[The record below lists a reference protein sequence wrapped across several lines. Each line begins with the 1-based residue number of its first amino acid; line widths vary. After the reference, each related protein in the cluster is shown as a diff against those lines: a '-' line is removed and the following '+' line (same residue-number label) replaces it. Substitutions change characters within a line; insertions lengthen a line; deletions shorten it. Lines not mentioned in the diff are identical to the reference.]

1 LCVASAGLL
10 LGFFSGVA
18 SEEVLDMSVLWTICN
33 VNFSPSALTPVTPA
47 LITPALSWD
56 VFCRVIDNHGDL
68 GVCWRLCADLAQR
81 GHTVRLWVDDASAL
95 AWMVP
100 QGCAGVSV
108 HVWPNEKD
116 LQALAQDIEFKVGDV
131 VVEAF
136 GCELPEAFQAL
147 MVQGAPPVWINLEY
161 LSAEGY
167 VARSH
172 GLTSPVMSGP
182 ARGATKWFFFP
193 GFTPNTGGLL
203 REPDLPARQAAFQR
217 QAWLS
222 VLPIDKPIEANERLI
237 SLFCYEPTALPDLL
251 KQLSQAGEP
260 TRLLVT
266 QGRPSAAVAAAT
278 QALNMPSSGTGQLH
292 ISQLPYLS
300 QNDFDHLL
308 WTCDFNFVRGED
320 SLVRAL
326 WAGQP
331 FAWHI
336 YPQDDLAHHDKLQAF
351 EAALEMP
358 ADLRKFHAVWNGL
371 ETGTLP
377 ALSRAAIDN
386 WRQWSHQAQRRL
398 QAQTDLTT
406 QLLSFVAQKR

>member
-1 LCVASAGLL
+1 
-10 LGFFSGVA
+10 
-18 SEEVLDMSVLWTICN
+18 LWTI
-33 VNFSPSALTPVTPA
+33 
-47 LITPALSWD
+47 WD
-56 VFCRVIDNHGDL
+56 VKFDIHSSPNLRWDIFCRVIDNHGDL
-68 GVCWRLCADLAQR
+68 GVCWRLSADLAQR
-81 GHTVRLWVDDASAL
+81 GHPVRLWVDDASAL
-95 AWMVP
+95 AWMAP
-100 QGCAGVSV
+100 QGCAGVNV
-108 HVWPNEKD
+108 HPWPNVKD
-116 LQALAQDIEFKVGDV
+116 LQALTQDTAFKVGDV

-147 MVQGAPPVWINLEY
+147 MVQGVSPVWINLEY
-161 LSAEGY
+161 LSAEAF

-172 GLTSPVMSGP
+172 GLASPLMSGP

-193 GFTPNTGGLL
+193 GFTPDTGGLL
-203 REPDLPARQAAFQR
+203 REPDLLEAHTATPRGSTPSNITASQTRHFKFER
-217 QAWLS
+217 TAWVSTLS
-222 VLPIDKPIEANERLI
+222 LDTPITANERLI
-237 SLFCYEPTALPDLL
+237 SLFCYEPTALPKLL
-251 KQLSQAGEP
+251 KQLSQADEP
-260 TRLLVT
+260 TRLLVA

-278 QALNMPSSGTGQLH
+278 QALNMPNSGTGQLH
-292 ISQLPYLS
+292 ISLLPYFS
-300 QNDFDHLL
+300 QTEFDHLL
-308 WTCDFNFVRGED
+308 WACDFNLVRGED

-371 ETGTLP
+371 ETGPLP
-377 ALSRAAIDN
+377 ALSRAAIDD
-386 WRQWSHQAQRRL
+386 WRQWSQQAQRRL

>member
-1 LCVASAGLL
+1 MKII
-10 LGFFSGVA
+10 
-18 SEEVLDMSVLWTICN
+18 LDI
-33 VNFSPSALTPVTPA
+33 
-47 LITPALSWD
+47 
-56 VFCRVIDNHGDL
+56 FCRVIDNHGDL

-81 GHTVRLWVDDASAL
+81 GHAVCMWVDDASAL
-95 AWMVP
+95 AWMAP
-100 QGCAGVSV
+100 QGCAGVTV
-108 HVWPNEKD
+108 HAWPD
-116 LQALAQDIEFKVGDV
+116 DAALQALAQDTTFNIGDV

-147 MVQGAPPVWINLEY
+147 MAQGPSPVWVNLEY

-172 GLTSPVMSGP
+172 GLASPVMSGP
-182 ARGATKWFFFP
+182 ARGMTKWFFFP
-193 GFTPNTGGLL
+193 GFTPDTGGLL
-203 REPDLPARQAAFQR
+203 REPDLLNPLTPDGNTTTNITAGHTRRSKFDRA
-217 QAWLS
+217 AWLAG
-222 VLPIDKPIEANERLI
+222 LPLDKPISANERLI
-237 SLFCYEPTALPDLL
+237 SLFCYEPAALQDLL
-251 KQLSQAGEP
+251 KQLSQADAP

-278 QALNMPSSGTGQLH
+278 QALHMPNSGTGTLH

-300 QNDFDHLL
+300 QTDFDHLL
-308 WTCDFNFVRGED
+308 WACDFNLVRGED

-336 YPQDDLAHHDKLQAF
+336 YPQDDLAHHDKLHAF
-351 EAALEMP
+351 EAALDMP

-371 ETGTLP
+371 ETGPLP
-377 ALSRAAIDN
+377 ALSRTTIDD
-386 WRQWSHQAQRRL
+386 WRVWGHQTLERL
-398 QAQTDLTT
+398 LAQTDLTS

>member
-1 LCVASAGLL
+1 
-10 LGFFSGVA
+10 
-18 SEEVLDMSVLWTICN
+18 
-33 VNFSPSALTPVTPA
+33 
-47 LITPALSWD
+47 
-56 VFCRVIDNHGDL
+56 
-68 GVCWRLCADLAQR
+68 
-81 GHTVRLWVDDASAL
+81 
-95 AWMVP
+95 MVP
-100 QGCAGVSV
+100 QGYTGVTV
-108 HVWPNEKD
+108 HAWPTD
-116 LQALAQDIEFKVGDV
+116 AALQTLAQSNSFAVADV

-136 GCELPEAFQAL
+136 GCELLEAFQAL

-172 GLTSPVMSGP
+172 GLASPVMSGP